1 MPKPR
6 IAEVVRVAIAK
17 PAASSLA
24 EFIRR
29 PVESRSIDF
38 ALCNSEAL
46 AAFCAIN
53 ALKFVLMAD
62 TVTPQEWKLRK
73 VISGIETNSWN
84 RLNYLCII

>member
-6 IAEVVRVAIAK
+6 IADVIRVAIAK

-29 PVESRSIDF
+29 PVDSRSIDCV
-38 ALCNSEAL
+38 LCVSEAL

-53 ALKFVLMAD
+53 ALKFVLM
-62 TVTPQEWKLRK
+62 TGMVIPQEWKLRK
-73 VISGIETNSWN
+73 IISDIETNSWN
-84 RLNYLCII
+84 RLNYLLSI